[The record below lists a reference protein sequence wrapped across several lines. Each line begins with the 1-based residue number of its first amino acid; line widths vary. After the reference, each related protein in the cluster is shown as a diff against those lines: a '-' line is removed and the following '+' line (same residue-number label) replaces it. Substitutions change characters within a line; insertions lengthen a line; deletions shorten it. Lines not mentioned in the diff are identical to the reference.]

1 MIYVITDRTLDI
13 YLHLRYPVI
22 FTRSLVAKI
31 LCALWVC
38 ALFIGTGFLILEVLY
53 IKNLDITYTYATA
66 TYVVVDAILFAIS
79 ALSFVYLFSKVRSIL
94 LEINQNLSRQSECT
108 PVRKSLS
115 KKLKIP
121 LVILA
126 TYLVFNLTGDVF
138 TYLKTKKRSGNQKE
152 LYQILDIL
160 AHVLWWFGLISDGV
174 IYIFMQR
181 NIRAY
186 LKRLLTYYF
195 RCHSRTTPTN
205 DVSSEVDVSRKSV
218 VREIPTIEQSI

>member
-1 MIYVITDRTLDI
+1 MMYVIIDRTLDI

-53 IKNLDITYTYATA
+53 IKNLDIAYIYATA

-79 ALSFVYLFSKVRSIL
+79 VLSFVYLFSKVRSIL
-94 LEINQNLSRQSECT
+94 LEINQNLSRQSECA

-138 TYLKTKKRSGNQKE
+138 TYVKIKEKSGNQE
-152 LYQILDIL
+152 LYEILDIL

-195 RCHSRTTPTN
+195 RCHNRTTPTN
-205 DVSSEVDVSRKSV
+205 DVSSDDDVSRKSV
-218 VREIPTIEQSI
+218 VREMPTITQSI